1 LDEKRELSAQLTCE
15 LISIGNELLMGKV
28 VNTNASWLA
37 DRLTRLGVAVKR
49 IIVVGDDLEEISSC
63 VKEVLSR
70 KPSFIITTGGL
81 GPTYDDKTLE
91 GLAMALDRELAVHP
105 EALEM
110 VRRKYESMGE
120 GLTEARIKMARIP
133 EGSEPL
139 HNPVGTAPAVRISYG
154 STIIYAL
161 PGVPREMEAIFNE
174 NVSKEVSSSSG
185 FKIAEHSIRIVGVME
200 SALAPM
206 ISRVKEHYPGVY
218 VKSHPKGSEE
228 KPVIH
233 VYFNAFNRDEVVAK
247 KTVSEAVKEFVKL
260 VEESYG
266 KVVYPLKNVDA

>member
-1 LDEKRELSAQLTCE
+1 
-15 LISIGNELLMGKV
+15 MGKV

-37 DRLTRLGVAVKR
+37 DKLTRLGVAVKR
-49 IIVVGDDLEEISSC
+49 IIVVGDDLDEISSC
-63 VKEVLSR
+63 VKEALSR

-91 GLAMALDRELAVHP
+91 GLATALGRKLAIHP

-110 VRRKYESMGE
+110 VRRKYERIGE

-139 HNPVGTAPAVRISYG
+139 HNPVGTAPAARISYG

-174 NVSKEVSSSSG
+174 TVSKEVLSLSG
-185 FKIAEHSIRIVGVME
+185 FKIAEYHVRIVGVME
-200 SALAPM
+200 SALAPI
-206 ISRVKEHYPGVY
+206 ISRVKEHYPEVY
-218 VKSHPKGSEE
+218 VKSHPKGLEE

-233 VYFNAFNRDEVVAK
+233 VYFNTFNRDEAAAK
-247 KTVSEAVKEFVKL
+247 KIVLEAVEEFVKL
-260 VEESYG
+260 VEETYG
-266 KVVYPLKNVDA
+266 KVVYPLKDVDA